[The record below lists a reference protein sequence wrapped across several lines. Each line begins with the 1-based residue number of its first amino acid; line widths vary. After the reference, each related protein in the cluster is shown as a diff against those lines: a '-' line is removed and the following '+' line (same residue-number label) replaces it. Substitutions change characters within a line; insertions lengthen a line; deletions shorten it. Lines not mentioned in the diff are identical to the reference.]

1 MPASYAL
8 GKQFERFIDDLVREG
23 RYNSKSEVLREGLR
37 LLQDREQER
46 TVKIEELRRAFRE
59 GLDSGPGIPA
69 AKAFSGLKAKYK
81 ALSR

>member
-46 TVKIEELRRAFRE
+46 AVKIEELRRAFRE

-69 AKAFSGLKAKYK
+69 SRAFSRLKAKYK